1 MPRTRPYH
9 HGNLKQALVDA
20 AIELIRKVGPHEF
33 TLREVARRAGVS
45 HNAPYRHFRCRDDLL
60 AEVAAEGFERL
71 TKSMNEA
78 AARGA
83 SPIERFQLSGWGYVH
98 FALRY
103 PEHFAVMFDRPGILK
118 RSARCKEA
126 GGKAYAALLGFVRD
140 CQEAALL
147 PPGDAQPI
155 ALRAWSV
162 VHGVS
167 KLAISGR
174 LPFSSQAKLL
184 EFTGSLTRMLT
195 WGLAQEPPGVAIPGL
210 MPPP

>member
-9 HGNLKQALVDA
+9 HGNLKQALVAA
-20 AIELIRKVGPHEF
+20 AIELIRRAGPHGF

-45 HNAPYRHFRCRDDLL
+45 HNAPYRHFRRRDDLL

-103 PEHFAVMFDRPGILK
+103 PEHFTVMFDRPGILK
-118 RSARCKEA
+118 SSARCKEA
-126 GGKAYAALLGFVRD
+126 GGKAFAALLGFVRD
-140 CQEAALL
+140 CQEAAVLS
-147 PPGDAQPI
+147 PGDAQPI
-155 ALRAWSV
+155 ALMAWSV

-167 KLAISGR
+167 KLAISGQ
-174 LPFSSQAKLL
+174 LPFSTQAKVL
-184 EFTGSLTRMLT
+184 EFTSSLTRTLA
-195 WGLAQEPPGVAIPGL
+195 WGLAQEPPGVAIPGP